1 VILDCNFSTC
11 DGCLPIIYV
20 MAVSLWLLAAMI
32 DDTNWT
38 VVVNKRRTR
47 HPPPPN
53 HGVMTLAPSPSHRPL
68 KEIEYSS
75 CSEDLIMSKLKR
87 SMERVEKSEFFG
99 RFLEQLQN
107 SSNGLARRLSFQGML
122 SFMSDETIRSFI

>member
-1 VILDCNFSTC
+1 MV
-11 DGCLPIIYV
+11 V
-20 MAVSLWLLAAMI
+20 WLWVLAAMI

-47 HPPPPN
+47 HPPAPN
-53 HGVMTLAPSPSHRPL
+53 HGVMTLAPSLSHMPL

-75 CSEDLIMSKLKR
+75 SSEDLIMSRLKR

-122 SFMSDETIRSFI
+122 SLISDETIHFFIYS